1 MIEPENPTDQSGLS
15 APVTGAIPSRSPSMS
30 ELVELK
36 IMCHDAKSHLE
47 YVYGAIQTLNM
58 GDGFEN
64 ADEIMDDAGRLIDA
78 IQEYCQR
85 SLKRMDSKKR

>member
-1 MIEPENPTDQSGLS
+1 MTEQLSESDQSGLS

-36 IMCHDAKSHLE
+36 IMCRAAKSDLE
-47 YVYGAIQTLNM
+47 GLYAAIQTLNM
-58 GDGFEN
+58 GDGFEH
-64 ADEIMDDAGRLIDA
+64 ADEIMDDAGHLIDA

-85 SLKRMDSKKR
+85 SLKRMDAKKR

>member
-1 MIEPENPTDQSGLS
+1 
-15 APVTGAIPSRSPSMS
+15 MS

-36 IMCHDAKSHLE
+36 IMCRGAKSDLGG
-47 YVYGAIQTLNM
+47 VYAAIQTLNM
-58 GDGFEN
+58 GDGFEH

-85 SLKRMDSKKR
+85 DLKRMDEKKQRKR